1 MRTTDTLIIIANA
14 LLALTAI
21 LGNGLIF
28 YVHYKYESL
37 RKPAN
42 SILLSLAATDFL
54 TGAISQPFFIYE
66 RLMISASCTAKQVC
80 LIGNIRSFI
89 ILFLSGATEFNLSA
103 TTLDRYIAI
112 FHGLRYPEIV
122 TNERVT
128 KVLWILWLLW
138 IGCLALTLTP
148 YLSTWLLATS
158 AVCIHVT
165 FISTLNFM
173 IYRELRRAR
182 TEPVLANDAEQVRRA
197 RERKGVETL
206 AIILGL
212 LFLCYIPI
220 IIFLLFLVVFYLSGK
235 TDTINNEVIIQK
247 YFIIS
252 ITFPFA
258 NSSLNVFVYFWKNS
272 EIRTAIQK
280 VLRPLYQRF
289 QTEVTPV
296 TQQSVQQSVQ
306 GRGG

>member
-42 SILLSLAATDFL
+42 RILLSLAATDFL
-54 TGAISQPFFIYE
+54 TGLITQPFFIYE
-66 RLMISASCTAKQVC
+66 RLLISSGCTQHIC
-80 LIGNIRSFI
+80 LVIYMRALIV
-89 ILFLSGATEFNLSA
+89 LFLSGATQFNLSA

-112 FHGLRYPEIV
+112 FHGMRYPEIV

-128 KVLWILWLLW
+128 KVLWILWFLW
-138 IGCLALTLTP
+138 IGCVVLTLMR
-148 YLSTWLLATS
+148 YLGLWLLATS
-158 AVCIHVT
+158 AVCIHVA

-173 IYRELRRAR
+173 IYREIKR
-182 TEPVLANDAEQVRRA
+182 TRLEPVLANDAERVRRA

-212 LFLCYIPI
+212 LFLCYVPA
-220 IIFLLFLVVFYLSGK
+220 IIFLLVFYFHLLRK
-235 TDTINNEVIIQK
+235 PRTIDNEVVIQQL
-247 YFIIS
+247 FSIS
-252 ITFPFA
+252 TTFAFA

-296 TQQSVQQSVQ
+296 TQL
-306 GRGG
+306 